1 MDDELELPPVAAV
14 DQILASYALQRD
26 LFKDALARGEMNPEG
41 IADLLDF
48 LVGDLRK
55 YALAYV
61 KIDGLFL
68 DSKRL
73 AAEQV
78 AILQRRDAAIIDL
91 ERQLAEERGIQGARL
106 NTAPPP
112 RCPDCGQAVT
122 PPPDASGP
130 TTARCGRCGYV
141 VGMRAPWRDREVTIT
156 EAVTTDAG
164 ARPTRRRSSWR
175 R

>member
-1 MDDELELPPVAAV
+1 MDDKLEVPPVAAV

-91 ERQLAEERGIQGARL
+91 ERPLAEER
-106 NTAPPP
+106 
-112 RCPDCGQAVT
+112 
-122 PPPDASGP
+122 ASKERG
-130 TTARCGRCGYV
+130 
-141 VGMRAPWRDREVTIT
+141 
-156 EAVTTDAG
+156 
-164 ARPTRRRSSWR
+164 
-175 R
+175 